1 MKLASNDWELNH
13 SFGQTVCSFVVRDNT
28 VAEKLQ
34 NLLGT
39 DIAVEVKA
47 DKEGR
52 SKDANAYLW
61 VLLGK
66 LASKLRTTPVEV
78 YRQYIRDIGDNYE
91 ILPIKDA
98 AVEKF
103 KTIWSS
109 KGYGWICEKHSDSK
123 FRGYTNMICFYG
135 SSTYDTAQMS
145 RMIDMVVEDCKEQGI
160 ETLPEEEVKGIMGRW
175 GSDR

>member
-1 MKLASNDWELNH
+1 MKLAANDWELNH

-28 VAEKLQ
+28 VAEKLN
-34 NLLGT
+34 NLLGS
-39 DIAVEVKA
+39 DIAVEIKA
-47 DKEGR
+47 DREGR

-66 LASKLRTTPVEV
+66 LASKLRTSPVEV
-78 YRQYIRDIGDNYE
+78 YRQYIRDVGDNYE
-91 ILPIKDA
+91 ILPIKDE

-103 KTIWSS
+103 TKIWTA

-123 FRGYTNMICFYG
+123 FRGYTNLICFYG

-145 RMIDMVVEDCKEQGI
+145 RMIDLVVDDCKEQGI
-160 ETLPEEEVKGIMGRW
+160 EVLPDEEVKTIMGRW
-175 GSDR
+175 GDAN